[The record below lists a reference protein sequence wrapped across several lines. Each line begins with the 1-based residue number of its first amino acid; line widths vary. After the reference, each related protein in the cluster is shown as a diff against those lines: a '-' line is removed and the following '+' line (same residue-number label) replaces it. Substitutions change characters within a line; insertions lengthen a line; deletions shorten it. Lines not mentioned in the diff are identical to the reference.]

1 MEKIPDREKTIT
13 VRIRNNYE
21 NRRMRMTEN
30 KRRID
35 ELARVHT
42 LPTEELMALITDA
55 TPESDEYLFAQAR
68 KAREAV
74 YGKAVYMR
82 GLIEFTN
89 Y

>member
-1 MEKIPDREKTIT
+1 
-13 VRIRNNYE
+13 
-21 NRRMRMTEN
+21 MTEN

-35 ELARVHT
+35 ELARAHT

-74 YGKAVYMR
+74 YGKAV
-82 GLIEFTN
+82 
-89 Y
+89 